1 MTGSATWSP
10 IHRRIARWVK
20 DNEKALQDADPSVP
34 DEVHGRCCRQLAAAI
49 GQLRTSPAPSG
60 RSGHGNC
67 QSEVSG
73 RAADDSWGI
82 LLLEDL
88 AKLFAEKGVDRM
100 ASISICEALAK
111 LEERPWA
118 EYGDKDKPL
127 TQPKLAALLK
137 PFGIVPTT
145 VRFESRPSAKGYK
158 LEQLRDAI
166 SRYIPVEQP
175 ETAVTAVTPLQALE
189 TKGIFKNQA
198 VISTPVVTACNV
210 TASPVVTAC
219 NGKNLSRA
227 TVVTA

>member
-1 MTGSATWSP
+1 MKRKRAAEKVVELRLDRLGHLVP

-34 DEVHGRCCRQLAAAI
+34 DEVHGRCADNWRPLLAIADIA
-49 GQLRTSPAPSG
+49 GAEWPRRTREIAVK
-60 RSGHGNC
+60 
-67 QSEVSG
+67 VSG

-145 VRFESRPSAKGYK
+145 VRFESGPARRATSSSSSATLSRGISSRAARNCRY
-158 LEQLRDAI
+158 
-166 SRYIPVEQP
+166 SRY
-175 ETAVTAVTPLQALE
+175 TVTSLGN
-189 TKGIFKNQA
+189 KGDF
-198 VISTPVVTACNV
+198 
-210 TASPVVTAC
+210 
-219 NGKNLSRA
+219 
-227 TVVTA
+227 